1 MSSVLII
8 GGGICGLGTALLL
21 ARDGHDVTV
30 LERDPD
36 AAPATP
42 QDAWE
47 RWLRRGV
54 AQFRQPHNLMP
65 GMRLLLES
73 ELPDVYAALR
83 LAGASKF
90 DLLNPLPG
98 IFSDRSARPIDDK
111 LWTFTARRPVAEW
124 VFAAAAMNEPR
135 VAIRRGARV
144 TELLS
149 GPTAI
154 SRTPH
159 VVGVRT
165 SDGEAVAA
173 DLVVDATGRHSPAA
187 EWLTNI
193 GARRPYEEQDDSGFI
208 YYTRYF
214 AGTMPERRA
223 RTLSELGTI
232 SILTLPGD
240 NDTWSVTVFCAAG
253 DQPLKNLRHED
264 KWTNTIRACPLHA
277 HWLDGTP
284 ITGVLAMSGIVDRY
298 RRFRVDESPVATGFV
313 AVADAWACTNPSA
326 GRGVTV
332 GLLHALRLRDAMR
345 DAGEDPAALAEQ
357 FDART
362 EAEIAPW
369 YHAQI
374 AVDRARFADME
385 ALRSGREPEGP
396 PPGLAADI
404 RTFMSMMGA
413 DVDLFRA
420 GLEYVG
426 TITPIQAILRRPD
439 VVHRVRA
446 IRAAG
451 KAPQAPPLPGPD
463 RSQLLA
469 LTA

>member
-8 GGGICGLGTALLL
+8 GAGVCGLGTALLL

-36 AAPATP
+36 PTPATP

-65 GMRLLLES
+65 GMRLVLES
-73 ELPDVYAALR
+73 ALPDVHEGLR
-83 LAGASKF
+83 RAGASKF
-90 DLLNPLPG
+90 DLLNPMPG
-98 IFSDRSARPIDDK
+98 TFSDRAPRPIDDK

-124 VFAAAAMNEPR
+124 VFATTALNEPR

-144 TELLS
+144 TELLN
-149 GPTAI
+149 GPAAV

-165 SDGEAVAA
+165 SDGDALRA
-173 DLVVDATGRHSPAA
+173 DLVVDASGRQSPAG
-187 EWLTNI
+187 EWLANI
-193 GARRPYEEQDDSGFI
+193 GARCPHEEQDDSGFM

-214 AGTMPERRA
+214 TGAIPERRA

-240 NDTWSVTVFCAAG
+240 NDTWSVTIFCAAG

-264 KWTNTIRACPLHA
+264 KWTNTIRAFPLHA

-284 ITGVLAMSGIVDRY
+284 ITDVLPMSGVVDRY
-298 RRFRVDESPVATGFV
+298 RRFSIDGSPVATGFV

-326 GRGVTV
+326 GRGLTV
-332 GLLHALRLRDAMR
+332 GLLHAVRLRDAMR
-345 DAGEDPAALAEQ
+345 EAGDDPAALAEHY
-357 FDART
+357 DART

-374 AVDRARFADME
+374 VVDRARFADME
-385 ALRSGREPEGP
+385 ALRSGREPQAL

-404 RTFMSMMGA
+404 RAFMSMLGA

-426 TITPIQAILRRPD
+426 TITPIQDILRRPD
-439 VVHRVRA
+439 VVSRMQA
-446 IRAAG
+446 IGAG
-451 KAPQAPPLPGPD
+451 GRGPIPPMPGPK
-463 RSQLLA
+463 RSQLLDLVA
-469 LTA
+469 